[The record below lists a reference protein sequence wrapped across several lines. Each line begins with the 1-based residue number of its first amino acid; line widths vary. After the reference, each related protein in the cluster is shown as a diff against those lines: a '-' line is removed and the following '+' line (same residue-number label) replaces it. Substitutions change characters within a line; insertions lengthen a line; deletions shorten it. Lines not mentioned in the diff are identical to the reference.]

1 MKHSPRASVVRTGR
15 TMTSKTMTLS
25 LTEEQ
30 FDFLADLVERKLI
43 DEIHYGTNP
52 ISRTFAAVHDLF
64 YAGNESFAA
73 EVRRREARAAAG
85 LDRELA
91 AVRRDQ
97 DLTLRGDAMQKVLN
111 TKRYWQRWG
120 QRVKDEI

>member
-15 TMTSKTMTLS
+15 TLTSKTMTLS

-43 DEIHYGTNP
+43 DEIHYGTNL
-52 ISRTFAAVHDLF
+52 ISPTFAAVHDLF

-73 EVRRREARAAAG
+73 EVRRREGVARG
-85 LDRELA
+85 
-91 AVRRDQ
+91 RRDQ

>member
-1 MKHSPRASVVRTGR
+1 MKYSPRASVVRTGR
-15 TMTSKTMTLS
+15 TMTSKTVTLS

-52 ISRTFAAVHDLF
+52 ISPTFAAVHDLF

-73 EVRRREARAAAG
+73 EVRRREA
-85 LDRELA
+85 LA
-91 AVRRDQ
+91 SGRWDADCGPVTN
-97 DLTLRGDAMQKVLN
+97 LKLRGDAMQKVLN

>member
-1 MKHSPRASVVRTGR
+1 
-15 TMTSKTMTLS
+15 MTLS

-73 EVRRREARAAAG
+73 EVRRREA
-85 LDRELA
+85 LA